1 MFLTLS
7 QPRIIV
13 ICLSVGVL
21 SGVIYDIIYF
31 FTEYF
36 NNKIVNFIKD
46 LIYFILTAF
55 LFTIISVKA
64 NLGNF
69 RVYMAL
75 LVSFGAYLYIKS
87 FHKIIA
93 KIYIK
98 VYNVINKLLIKVK
111 NARRKEKK
119 GVVRGDKWYSNVTRY
134 NDNDN
139 GVSNRRHH
147 QKEQQNKSTKQ
158 RNSLFT
164 RAVAKH

>member
-13 ICLSVGVL
+13 ICIGIGVF
-21 SGVIYDIIYF
+21 SGVIYDFLCF
-31 FTEYF
+31 FTDYF
-36 NNKIVNFIKD
+36 NNKIINFLKD

-55 LFTIISVKA
+55 LFTLISAKA

-75 LVSFGAYLYIKS
+75 LVALGGYLYIKS

-93 KIYIK
+93 KINIK
-98 VYNVINKLLIKVK
+98 VYNVINNLLIKVK

-119 GVVRGDKWYSNVTRY
+119 GALSNNEWYSNVTRY
-134 NDNDN
+134 YDNDN
-139 GVSNRRHH
+139 GISNSGHYK
-147 QKEQQNKSTKQ
+147 KEQQNKSTKQ
-158 RNSLFT
+158 RNSLFRRT
-164 RAVAKH
+164 VKKH